1 MNDARPRRT
10 WRSPIFVYL
19 MCASLVLGLPATAAA
34 EGAAQT
40 AAQATAPVDASVD
53 GFVAEYRAAVAS
65 YTATLDFSQSPE
77 PARPLS
83 PAAAR
88 PNPPYSLDDLL
99 ALAATGNPA
108 LRATGAA
115 EDAARADLTSAR
127 VRRLPTLGTETTGTY
142 IANPTD
148 PIVLPGALLHSPSD
162 IILYEGS
169 GNSLYSFK
177 LTGDLPLFSWGKI
190 SLGIDLARTGL
201 SAAALQRQ
209 KAERELAVRLRA
221 SWDALAYV
229 RRAGD
234 VLDLQSRI
242 GQRLVELASQ
252 SAAAGFITAVDL
264 ANARIKLKEIE
275 MARTRLRERRDRLLS
290 DLASMAGLG
299 SLTEQDVVITAPAS
313 GAPRWTE
320 DQLWALAVTGSD
332 DLALASA
339 QLAVKQGQK
348 RLAEKEALGL
358 PDIGLHVELSYGG
371 PSMPFAQDD
380 WRTKDDYQLTLS
392 LGASGS
398 ILGNGVKIAQNVRAR
413 AELARA
419 EAQYADAE
427 RSLRT
432 YIHDTLLGIA
442 LGKAQLEYAALKQEG
457 WSADLGQ
464 RREAI
469 IAGAGSE
476 TEYLSLMIE
485 ALGGLAEAYGT
496 LADYR
501 SALLSLDLVSGT
513 AP

>member
-1 MNDARPRRT
+1 MNDAGRRRF
-10 WRSPIFVYL
+10 WRVSIVASL
-19 MCASLVLGLPATAAA
+19 MCASLMMVLP
-34 EGAAQT
+34 GAAM
-40 AAQATAPVDASVD
+40 AQATVPPDSGVDA
-53 GFVAEYRAAVAS
+53 FVAEYRAAVAS
-65 YTATLDFSQSPE
+65 YTSTMDFSQAPE

-83 PAAAR
+83 PSAAR

-99 ALAATGNPA
+99 GLAATGNPA
-108 LRATGAA
+108 LRANGAA

-127 VRRLPTLGTETTGTY
+127 ARRLPTLGTETTGTY

-148 PIVLPGALLHSPSD
+148 PIAIPANALGVPSPEIVLYD
-162 IILYEGS
+162 GS
-169 GNSLYSFK
+169 GNSLYDFK

-229 RRAGD
+229 SRAGD

-242 GQRLVELASQ
+242 GQRLVELARQ
-252 SAAAGFITAVDL
+252 SASAGFITAVDL

-275 MARTRLRERRDRLLS
+275 MAQTKLSERRDRLLS
-290 DLASMAGLG
+290 DIASMAGLG
-299 SLTEQDVVITAPAS
+299 SLSVADVRITVPAS
-313 GAPRWTE
+313 GSPRWTE
-320 DQLWALAVTGSD
+320 EQLWKLAATGSD

-380 WRTKDDYQLTLS
+380 WRTEDDYQLTFS

-413 AELARA
+413 AELAKA
-419 EAQYADAE
+419 EAQYAEAE

-432 YIHDTLLGIA
+432 YIHDTMLGIA
-442 LGKAQLEYAALKQEG
+442 LGKAQLEYAALKQDG
-457 WSADLGQ
+457 WNADLEQ
-464 RREAI
+464 RREVLR
-469 IAGAGSE
+469 AGAGSE
-476 TEYLSLMIE
+476 TDYLGLMIE

>member
-1 MNDARPRRT
+1 M
-10 WRSPIFVYL
+10 WRSPIFVSL
-19 MCASLVLGLPATAAA
+19 MRASLVFSLPATAAA
-34 EGAAQT
+34 QAYAP
-40 AAQATAPVDASVD
+40 ATAPVDASVD

-65 YTATLDFSQSPE
+65 YTATLDFSQAPE

-99 ALAATGNPA
+99 ALAAIGNPA
-108 LRATGAA
+108 LRANGAA
-115 EDAARADLTSAR
+115 EDAARADLAGAR
-127 VRRLPTLGTETTGTY
+127 ARRLPTLGTETTGTY
-142 IANPTD
+142 IANPTEPMMLPAGSLATV
-148 PIVLPGALLHSPSD
+148 PITIPSTD
-162 IILYEGS
+162 VVIYEGS
-169 GNSLYSFK
+169 GNSLYDFK

-221 SWDALAYV
+221 SWDALAYLN
-229 RRAGD
+229 RAGD
-234 VLDLQSRI
+234 VLDLQARI
-242 GQRLVELASQ
+242 GQRLVELARQ

-264 ANARIKLKEIE
+264 ANARIRLKEIE
-275 MARTRLRERRDRLLS
+275 MARTRLFERRDRILS
-290 DLASMAGLG
+290 DLASMAGLD
-299 SLTEQDVVITAPAS
+299 SLTVQDVSLTAPAS

-320 DQLWALAVTGSD
+320 DQLWALAVAGND

-339 QLAVKQGQK
+339 QLAIRQGQQ

-371 PSMPFAQDD
+371 QRMPFVQED
-380 WRTKDDYQLTLS
+380 WRDKDDYQLTLS

-398 ILGNGVKIAQNVRAR
+398 ILGNGVKIAQSARAR

-427 RSLRT
+427 RSLRA

-457 WSADLGQ
+457 WSADLEQ
-464 RREAI
+464 RREELR
-469 IAGAGSE
+469 AGAGSE
-476 TEYLSLMIE
+476 TEYLGLMIE

>member
-1 MNDARPRRT
+1 MNDAGLRRT
-10 WRSPIFVYL
+10 WRVTIFAAL
-19 MCASLVLGLPATAAA
+19 ITALPAAVL
-34 EGAAQT
+34 AQST
-40 AAQATAPVDASVD
+40 VPLDSSVDA
-53 GFVAEYRAAVAS
+53 FVTEYRQAVSS
-65 YTATLDFSQSPE
+65 YTSTLDFAVAPE

-83 PAAAR
+83 PAATGAH
-88 PNPPYSLDDLL
+88 PPYSLDDLL
-99 ALAATGNPA
+99 GLAATGNPA
-108 LRATGAA
+108 LRANGAA

-127 VRRLPTLGTETTGTY
+127 ARRLPTIGTETTGTY
-142 IANPTD
+142 IGNPSD
-148 PIVLPGALLHSPSD
+148 PIAIPANAFAPDMPVAP
-162 IILYEGS
+162 ITLYDSS
-169 GNSLYSFK
+169 GNSLYDFK

-201 SAAALQRQ
+201 AAAALQRQ

-221 SWDALAYV
+221 SWDALAYICK
-229 RRAGD
+229 AGD
-234 VLDLQSRI
+234 VLDLQARI
-242 GQRLVELASQ
+242 GQRLVELARQ

-275 MARTRLRERRDRLLS
+275 MAQTKLRERRDRLLS

-299 SLTEQDVVITAPAS
+299 SLTVQDVSIVAPIS

-320 DQLWALAVTGSD
+320 EQLWELAITGSD

-339 QLAVKQGQK
+339 QLTVKQGQK

-371 PSMPFAQDD
+371 PLLPFAQDD
-380 WRTKDDYQLTLS
+380 WRTEDDYQLTFS

-398 ILGNGVKIAQNVRAR
+398 ILGNGVKLAQNVRAK

-432 YIHDTLLGIA
+432 YIHDTMLGIA

-457 WSADLGQ
+457 WTADLEQ
-464 RREAI
+464 RSEALK
-469 IAGAGSE
+469 AGAGSE
-476 TEYLSLMIE
+476 TEYLGLMIE

-501 SALLSLDLVSGT
+501 SALLSLDLVSGS